1 MAGVPSDPRFAP
13 LGSTVLTRLHVRAL
27 GPTPATPAHRTIG
40 QRVWVGISSAGAVV
54 LGVAPHLLHHVG
66 LFAGALFAGVG
77 GSLVFGAVGFLAAI
91 PFLLRVHRRTGTWR
105 MPMVLLALFA
115 VVFSISTFVIGPAI
129 TTGPSEDSS
138 PSGGQ
143 TSHPTTPGSNPKDP
157 HDHQLR

>member
-1 MAGVPSDPRFAP
+1 MGT
-13 LGSTVLTRLHVRAL
+13 TVLSPLQPPAP
-27 GPTPATPAHRTIG
+27 GSSAATPASGTIG

-91 PFLLRVHRRTGTWR
+91 PFLLRVRRRTGTWR
-105 MPMVLLALFA
+105 VPAALLALFA

-129 TTGPSEDSS
+129 TTGPSEQDPS

-143 TSHPTTPGSNPKDP
+143 TSHPTNPGPNPKD
-157 HDHQLR
+157 DHGHEPK